1 MSKKLLNEGTIRR
14 FMKLAALKPIADEV
28 ISEMAMDYKRPD
40 KPMEEG
46 YGEESMEEMAHGDKK
61 PMEEEVVAEEAV
73 TEEVVAEEEELE
85 MADEEEMAAEEE
97 PAEEAPAGDHEDLL
111 RRVVQAV
118 AAELDVDVEIED
130 DAAEAAEEEPA
141 LEEPAPEEE
150 EMEMGMELADE
161 EEAAEMPLEE
171 EAPIQ
176 EEDSLLEDVEAA
188 LKEAG
193 IEVVDEQ
200 EINEALVKK
209 VSARVVQRLLKEFA

>member
-28 ISEMAMDYKRPD
+28 ISEMAMDYKRD
-40 KPMEEG
+40 DEPMEEG
-46 YGEESMEEMAHGDKK
+46 YGEESMEEMAHGDKE

-73 TEEVVAEEEELE
+73 TEEEELE
-85 MADEEEMAAEEE
+85 MADEEEMAVEEE

-130 DAAEAAEEEPA
+130 DAAEAAEEMEMA
-141 LEEPAPEEE
+141 EEEPAPEE

>member
-28 ISEMAMDYKRPD
+28 ISEMAMDYKRD
-40 KPMEEG
+40 DEPMEE
-46 YGEESMEEMAHGDKK
+46 AAIT
-61 PMEEEVVAEEAV
+61 EEEVVAEEAV

-85 MADEEEMAAEEE
+85 MADEEEMAVEEE

-130 DAAEAAEEEPA
+130 DAAEAAEEMEMDMA
-141 LEEPAPEEE
+141 EEEPAPEE

>member
-14 FMKLAALKPIADEV
+14 FMKLAALKPITDEV
-28 ISEMAMDYKRPD
+28 ISEMAMDYKRD
-40 KPMEEG
+40 DEPMEEG
-46 YGEESMEEMAHGDKK
+46 YGEESMEEMAHGDKE

-73 TEEVVAEEEELE
+73 TEEEELE
-85 MADEEEMAAEEE
+85 MADEEEMAVEEE

-130 DAAEAAEEEPA
+130 DAAEAAEEMEMA
-141 LEEPAPEEE
+141 EEEPAPEE